1 MESVPDVS
9 VIMPVCRSASDIAAA
24 LDSVYSQTFSALE
37 VIVVNDGS
45 PDTPALVAALSPY
58 ASRIRYI
65 QLAVNRGAAVARNTG
80 IAAARGRYIA
90 FLDADHRWFPAF
102 LERQVRYLD
111 ANAACQLVCADRMIR
126 GVGAPAWNVPGAPA
140 RRVPEAL
147 ARDVAEAPAES
158 MTLLELVQQRCTVI
172 LSTVVV
178 RRQSIVTA
186 GLFDEGLRRGQDF
199 DLWLRLALRGAQMV
213 HQPHI
218 LAERVVCGE
227 LPAGEAVAELERI
240 LSALERF
247 GRRHLLDA
255 RTRTALRIRTMQL
268 VDRLEIEQGK
278 LRILEGNF
286 AAAQYHLAATRE
298 RPFKLRLAI
307 IALRI
312 APRLV
317 RAVYVRGRNTLWG
330 EAQTFAASSR

>member
-1 MESVPDVS
+1 MEATPDVS
-9 VIMPVCRSASDIAAA
+9 VIMPVCRAAGDIAGA
-24 LDSVYSQTFSALE
+24 LDSVFSQTFSAFE

-65 QLAVNRGAAVARNTG
+65 QLAANRGAAVARNTG

-90 FLDADHRWFPAF
+90 FLDADHRWSPAF
-102 LERQVRYLD
+102 LQRQVQYLD
-111 ANAACQLVCADRMIR
+111 ANPGFQLVCADSMAR
-126 GVGAPAWNVPGAPA
+126 GVGALGRGLSDALAGEIRRFPPG
-140 RRVPEAL
+140 EAL
-147 ARDVAEAPAES
+147 TAES
-158 MTLLELVQQRCTVI
+158 VTLVGLVQQRGTIV

-178 RRQSIVTA
+178 RRETIVTG
-186 GLFDEGLRRGQDF
+186 GLFDEGLRRGQDL
-199 DLWLRLALRGAQMV
+199 DLWLRLALRGAHIA
-213 HQPHI
+213 HQPNV
-218 LAERVVCGE
+218 LAERIVRDE
-227 LPAGEAVAELERI
+227 HPGEAVAELERT
-240 LSALERF
+240 LSVLERF

-307 IALRI
+307 VALRI

-317 RAVYVRGRNTLWG
+317 RAIYVRGRNTLWG
-330 EAQTFAASSR
+330 EAQTVAASSR

>member
-1 MESVPDVS
+1 MESAPDVS
-9 VIMPVCRSASDIAAA
+9 VIMPVCRAASDIAAA

-102 LERQVRYLD
+102 LERQIRYLE
-111 ANAACQLVCADRMIR
+111 ANAACQLVCAGVMAR
-126 GVGAPAWNVPGAPA
+126 GAGAA
-140 RRVPEAL
+140 RRVPEAP
-147 ARDVAEAPAES
+147 ARDIHPVPRGEESTAES

-178 RRQSIVTA
+178 RRQSIVSA

-199 DLWLRLALRGAQMV
+199 DLWLRLALRGAQMA
-213 HQPHI
+213 HQPHV
-218 LAERVVCGE
+218 LAERIVRGE

-307 IALRI
+307 VALRI

>member
-1 MESVPDVS
+1 
-9 VIMPVCRSASDIAAA
+9 
-24 LDSVYSQTFSALE
+24 VYSQTLRGVE
-37 VIVVNDGS
+37 VIVINDGS

-90 FLDADHRWFPAF
+90 FLDADHRWSPAF
-102 LERQVRYLD
+102 LERQVQYLD
-111 ANAACQLVCADRMIR
+111 ANPACQLVCADCMVR
-126 GVGAPAWNVPGAPA
+126 GGGARARNVPGAPA
-140 RRVPEAL
+140 RKVPAAARNVPGAP
-147 ARDVAEAPAES
+147 ARDIHRVLCGEESTAES
-158 MTLLELVQQRCTVI
+158 VALLGLVQQRCTVI

-178 RRQSIVTA
+178 RRQTIVTA

-199 DLWLRLALRGAQMV
+199 DLWLRLALRGAQMA
-213 HQPHI
+213 HQPTV
-218 LAERVVCGE
+218 LTERIVRGE
-227 LPAGEAVAELERI
+227 YPAGEAVAELERT

-247 GRRHLLDA
+247 GRRHLLDS

-286 AAAQYHLAATRE
+286 AAAQYHLAASRE
-298 RPFKLRLAI
+298 RRFTLRLAI
-307 IALRI
+307 LALRI

-330 EAQTFAASSR
+330 EAQTVAASSR